1 MIDLKESIFAKTLM
15 YEKINEYMYFMEKDF
30 SKKERRKVK
39 DRYTFLINLLEETGL
54 LDEYTK
60 WPGDINE

>member
-1 MIDLKESIFAKTLM
+1 
-15 YEKINEYMYFMEKDF
+15 MYFMEKDF

-39 DRYTFLINLLEETGL
+39 DRYTFLINLLEETDL
-54 LDEYTK
+54 WDEYTK

>member
-39 DRYTFLINLLEETGL
+39 DKYTFLINLLKETGL
-54 LDEYTK
+54 WDEYTK
-60 WPGDINE
+60 WPGDINK